1 MKIGRNAAYAGLVLG
16 VTIFFALRAF
26 LSYRQGPGV
35 YGAAEAEAE
44 AEADGVLRSFFA
56 GVAYPVGGRVLV
68 PLDWL
73 LMVAGAQAA
82 CAAVMALSRGRWGV
96 QVALRVGS
104 SVKAWLGICIVMVAT
119 ATAWILCA
127 LTACSVAALGLGVRI
142 GEGAPGII
150 ALELS
155 SLLALLLAQAV
166 ASLFAGPVVGF
177 CLAFVYSALA
187 FIGPWAALP
196 PSWMMLERSPWI
208 WQDSAAAVPAATA
221 ASAALSLLL
230 ILVGAFVSWRRD
242 WLVVTR

>member
-16 VTIFFALRAF
+16 VTVFFALRAF
-26 LSYRQGPGV
+26 LSYGQGPGV
-35 YGAAEAEAE
+35 YGADET
-44 AEADGVLRSFFA
+44 DGVLRSFFA

-82 CAAVMALSRGRWGV
+82 CVAVMVLSRGRWGA
-96 QVALRVGS
+96 QVTLRIGS
-104 SVKAWLGICIVMVAT
+104 SVKAWLGICIVMMAIAAT
-119 ATAWILCA
+119 WILCA
-127 LTACSVAALGLGVRI
+127 LTACFVAALGLGVRI
-142 GEGAPGII
+142 GEGAPEII
-150 ALELS
+150 ALELA

-166 ASLFAGPVVGF
+166 ASLLAGPIVGF
-177 CLAFVYSALA
+177 CVAFIYSTLA

-208 WQDSAAAVPAATA
+208 WQGSAAALAATV
-221 ASAALSLLL
+221 ASTALSLLL
-230 ILVGAFVSWRRD
+230 ILAGAFVSWRRD

>member
-1 MKIGRNAAYAGLVLG
+1 MRIFRNAAYAGLALG
-16 VTIFFALRAF
+16 VTVFFALRAL
-26 LSYRQGPGV
+26 LSYGQGSGI
-35 YGAAEAEAE
+35 YGAAET
-44 AEADGVLRSFFA
+44 DGVLRSFFA

-73 LMVAGAQAA
+73 LMVAGAQAT

-104 SVKAWLGICIVMVAT
+104 SVKAWLRICIVVMAI
-119 ATAWILCA
+119 ATAWILFA
-127 LTACSVAALGLGVRI
+127 LAACSVVALGLGARI

-150 ALELS
+150 VLELA

-177 CLAFVYSALA
+177 CLTFVYSTLA
-187 FIGPWAALP
+187 FIGPWTALP

-208 WQDSAAAVPAATA
+208 WQGGAAVPAATA

-230 ILVGAFVSWRRD
+230 ILVGAFVSWQRD

>member
-16 VTIFFALRAF
+16 VTVFFALRAF
-26 LSYRQGPGV
+26 LSYGQGPGV
-35 YGAAEAEAE
+35 YGADET
-44 AEADGVLRSFFA
+44 DGVLRSFFA

-82 CAAVMALSRGRWGV
+82 CAAVMALSRGRWGA
-96 QVALRVGS
+96 QVTLRIGS
-104 SVKAWLGICIVMVAT
+104 SVKAWLGICIVMMAIVA
-119 ATAWILCA
+119 AWILLA
-127 LTACSVAALGLGVRI
+127 LTACFVAALGLSARI
-142 GEGAPGII
+142 GEGAPEII
-150 ALELS
+150 ALELV

-166 ASLFAGPVVGF
+166 ASLLAGPIVGF
-177 CLAFVYSALA
+177 CVAFIYSTLA

-208 WQDSAAAVPAATA
+208 WQGSAAALAATV
-221 ASAALSLLL
+221 ASTALSLLL

>member
-26 LSYRQGPGV
+26 LSYGQGPGV
-35 YGAAEAEAE
+35 YGA

-96 QVALRVGS
+96 QVALRIGS
-104 SVKAWLGICIVMVAT
+104 SVKAWLGICIVMVAI

-208 WQDSAAAVPAATA
+208 WQGGAAVPAATA

-242 WLVVTR
+242 WLVGTR

>member
-26 LSYRQGPGV
+26 LSYGQGPGV
-35 YGAAEAEAE
+35 YGA

-56 GVAYPVGGRVLV
+56 GVAYPVGGRVLA

-82 CAAVMALSRGRWGV
+82 CTAVMARSRGRWGA

-104 SVKAWLGICIVMVAT
+104 SVKAWLGICIVVMAI
-119 ATAWILCA
+119 ATAWILFA
-127 LTACSVAALGLGVRI
+127 LAACSVAALGLGARI

-155 SLLALLLAQAV
+155 SLFALLLAQAV
-166 ASLFAGPVVGF
+166 TSLFCRANHRFLRGVYLLDARVHRSLGGAPAVLDDAGKKPVD
-177 CLAFVYSALA
+177 LA
-187 FIGPWAALP
+187 G
-196 PSWMMLERSPWI
+196 
-208 WQDSAAAVPAATA
+208 
-221 ASAALSLLL
+221 
-230 ILVGAFVSWRRD
+230 
-242 WLVVTR
+242 

>member
-1 MKIGRNAAYAGLVLG
+1 MLG

-26 LSYRQGPGV
+26 LSYGQGPGV
-35 YGAAEAEAE
+35 YGA

-104 SVKAWLGICIVMVAT
+104 SVKAWLRICIVVMAI
-119 ATAWILCA
+119 ATAWILFA
-127 LTACSVAALGLGVRI
+127 LAACSVAALGLGARI
-142 GEGAPGII
+142 EEGAPGII
-150 ALELS
+150 VLELA
-155 SLLALLLAQAV
+155 SLLALLLAQVV

-177 CLAFVYSALA
+177 CAAFIYSTLA
-187 FIGPWAALP
+187 FIGPWAVLP

-208 WQDSAAAVPAATA
+208 WQDGSAALAATV
-221 ASAALSLLL
+221 ASAALSLSL

-242 WLVVTR
+242 WLVGAR

>member
-1 MKIGRNAAYAGLVLG
+1 MRIVRNAAYAGLVLG
-16 VTIFFALRAF
+16 VTIFFALRAL
-26 LSYRQGPGV
+26 LSYGQGSGI
-35 YGAAEAEAE
+35 YGAAET
-44 AEADGVLRSFFA
+44 DGVLRSFFA

-104 SVKAWLGICIVMVAT
+104 SVKAWLGICIVVMAI
-119 ATAWILCA
+119 ATAWILFA
-127 LTACSVAALGLGVRI
+127 LTACSVVALGLGARI

-150 ALELS
+150 VLELA

-177 CLAFVYSALA
+177 CAAFIYSTLA
-187 FIGPWAALP
+187 FIGPWAVLP

-208 WQDSAAAVPAATA
+208 WRGGAAVPAAAA

>member
-1 MKIGRNAAYAGLVLG
+1 MKIGRNAAYAGLALG

-26 LSYRQGPGV
+26 LSYGQGPGV
-35 YGAAEAEAE
+35 YGA

-73 LMVAGAQAA
+73 LMVAGAQAT
-82 CAAVMALSRGRWGV
+82 CAAVMARSRGRWGV

-104 SVKAWLGICIVMVAT
+104 SVKAWLRICIVVMAIVT
-119 ATAWILCA
+119 VWILLA
-127 LTACSVAALGLGVRI
+127 LTACSAAALGLGARI

-208 WQDSAAAVPAATA
+208 WQGGAAVPAATA
-221 ASAALSLLL
+221 VSAALSLLL
-230 ILVGAFVSWRRD
+230 ILVGAFDSWRRD

>member
-26 LSYRQGPGV
+26 LSYGQGPGV
-35 YGAAEAEAE
+35 YGA

-96 QVALRVGS
+96 QVTLRIGS
-104 SVKAWLGICIVMVAT
+104 SVKAWLGICIVMAAI

-142 GEGAPGII
+142 REGAPGS
-150 ALELS
+150 LRLS
-155 SLLALLLAQAV
+155 FPHCSLCSLLRPGGVLCRANHRFLRGVYLLDARVHRSGRRA
-166 ASLFAGPVVGF
+166 
-177 CLAFVYSALA
+177 
-187 FIGPWAALP
+187 P
-196 PSWMMLERSPWI
+196 PSWMMLESPWI
-208 WQDSAAAVPAATA
+208 WQGGASVPAATA
-221 ASAALSLLL
+221 ASVALSLLL

>member
-26 LSYRQGPGV
+26 LSYGQGPGV
-35 YGAAEAEAE
+35 YGA

-73 LMVAGAQAA
+73 LMVAGVQAA
-82 CAAVMALSRGRWGV
+82 CAAVMARSRGRWGV

-127 LTACSVAALGLGVRI
+127 LTACSVAALGLGVRV
-142 GEGAPGII
+142 GGGTPEII
-150 ALELS
+150 VLELA

-177 CLAFVYSALA
+177 CLAFVYSTLAL
-187 FIGPWAALP
+187 IGPWAALP

-208 WQDSAAAVPAATA
+208 WQGGAAVPAATA

-230 ILVGAFVSWRRD
+230 ILVGAFDSWRRD

>member
-1 MKIGRNAAYAGLVLG
+1 MKIGRNTAYAGLVLG

-26 LSYRQGPGV
+26 LSYGQGSGV
-35 YGAAEAEAE
+35 YGA

-73 LMVAGAQAA
+73 LMVAGAQAT
-82 CAAVMALSRGRWGV
+82 CAAVMARSRGRWGV

-104 SVKAWLGICIVMVAT
+104 SVKAWLRICIVVMAI
-119 ATAWILCA
+119 ATAWILFA
-127 LTACSVAALGLGVRI
+127 LAACSVAALGLGVRI

-187 FIGPWAALP
+187 FIGSWAALP

-208 WQDSAAAVPAATA
+208 WQGGAAVPAATA

-230 ILVGAFVSWRRD
+230 ILAGAFVSWRRD
-242 WLVVTR
+242 WLVGTR

>member
-1 MKIGRNAAYAGLVLG
+1 MKIGRNAAYAGLALG

-26 LSYRQGPGV
+26 LSYGQGPGV
-35 YGAAEAEAE
+35 YGA

-73 LMVAGAQAA
+73 LMVAGAQAT
-82 CAAVMALSRGRWGV
+82 CAAVMARSRGRWGV

-104 SVKAWLGICIVMVAT
+104 SVKAWLRICIVVMAIV
-119 ATAWILCA
+119 TAWILLA
-127 LTACSVAALGLGVRI
+127 LTACSAAALGLGARI

-208 WQDSAAAVPAATA
+208 WQGGAAVPAATA
-221 ASAALSLLL
+221 VSAALSLLL
-230 ILVGAFVSWRRD
+230 ILVGAFDSWRRD

>member
-26 LSYRQGPGV
+26 LSYGQGPGV
-35 YGAAEAEAE
+35 YGA

-96 QVALRVGS
+96 QVTLRIGS
-104 SVKAWLGICIVMVAT
+104 SVKAWLGICIVMVAIV
-119 ATAWILCA
+119 TAWILLA
-127 LTACSVAALGLGVRI
+127 LTACSAAALGLGARI

-155 SLLALLLAQAV
+155 SLLALLLAQAE
-166 ASLFAGPVVGF
+166 ASLLAGPIIGF
-177 CLAFVYSALA
+177 CAAFIYSTLA

-208 WQDSAAAVPAATA
+208 WQDSAAALAATV
-221 ASAALSLLL
+221 ASAALSILL
-230 ILVGAFVSWRRD
+230 ILAGAFDSWRRD

>member
-16 VTIFFALRAF
+16 ATIFFALRAF
-26 LSYRQGPGV
+26 LSYGQGPGV
-35 YGAAEAEAE
+35 YGATG
-44 AEADGVLRSFFA
+44 ADGVLCSFFA

-82 CAAVMALSRGRWGV
+82 CAAVMALGRGRWGA
-96 QVALRVGS
+96 QVTLQIGS
-104 SVKAWLGICIVMVAT
+104 SVKAWLGICIVMMAI
-119 ATAWILCA
+119 AAAWILCA
-127 LTACSVAALGLGVRI
+127 LTACFVAALGLSARI
-142 GEGAPGII
+142 GEGAPEII
-150 ALELS
+150 ALELA

-166 ASLFAGPVVGF
+166 ASLLAGPIVGF
-177 CLAFVYSALA
+177 CVAFIYSTLA

-208 WQDSAAAVPAATA
+208 WQGNAAALAATA
-221 ASAALSLLL
+221 ASAVLSLLL

-242 WLVVTR
+242 WLVITR

>member
-1 MKIGRNAAYAGLVLG
+1 MKIGRNAAYTGLALG

-26 LSYRQGPGV
+26 LSYGQGPGV
-35 YGAAEAEAE
+35 YGA

-56 GVAYPVGGRVLV
+56 GVAYPVGGRALV

-96 QVALRVGS
+96 QVTLRIGS
-104 SVKAWLGICIVMVAT
+104 SVKAWLGICIVMVAI
-119 ATAWILCA
+119 ATAWILFA
-127 LTACSVAALGLGVRI
+127 LAACSVAALGLGARI

-155 SLLALLLAQAV
+155 SLFALLLAQAV
-166 ASLFAGPVVGF
+166 TSLFAGPIIGF
-177 CLAFVYSALA
+177 CAAFIYSTLA

-208 WQDSAAAVPAATA
+208 WQGAAALAATV

-230 ILVGAFVSWRRD
+230 ILAGAFVSWRRD
-242 WLVVTR
+242 WLVGTR